1 MRWHG
6 EVTSM
11 DSADVQSVVVE
22 AESWQKA
29 LHAARVA
36 RGEAGP
42 ISGFSIE
49 LLDDAYRA
57 VDPLA
62 RRRYDV
68 KRAAD
73 GTPITAQAAAASVP
87 PAPVPTAAPAS
98 GTTSTPAAR
107 PPPAAPPP
115 PPAVVTIAAASP
127 AAAPEVPRPGP

>member
-1 MRWHG
+1 MRWHV

-29 LHAARVA
+29 LHAARTA
-36 RGEAGP
+36 RGETGP

-49 LLDDAYRA
+49 LLDDGYRA

-68 KRAAD
+68 KRASDDAALSVLP
-73 GTPITAQAAAASVP
+73 TPAASVAP
-87 PAPVPTAAPAS
+87 PAPAAA
-98 GTTSTPAAR
+98 
-107 PPPAAPPP
+107 PPAAP
-115 PPAVVTIAAASP
+115 
-127 AAAPEVPRPGP
+127 VP